1 MEQGRIDEIGQPT
14 MERNRSVA
22 MKDAG
27 RLSGAAL
34 KRPQITDALART
46 FFEEWAR
53 VGYSALSL
61 DAVARKAGVGKAALY
76 RRWRSKA
83 DMAADLVRSLS
94 AAAIAAADAG
104 DQGSL
109 EADLYAALLAV
120 RRILRHPLVRR
131 ILPDLYTAIPRE
143 PALAAAMK
151 PGEMAREKKVK
162 ARRRPRRTPRRHR
175 PARGHRHADRPAL
188 LAHRRAGRALR
199 PSPAEAAGGHDRG
212 RDHRRLSP
220 VSGARAGVARS
231 RRPRRGRC

>member
-1 MEQGRIDEIGQPT
+1 

-22 MKDAG
+22 MDAATASPN
-27 RLSGAAL
+27 RLSGAAV

-83 DMAADLVRSLS
+83 DMAADLVKQLS
-94 AAAIAAADAG
+94 ATAIVMSDPG

-109 EADLYAALLAV
+109 EADLYVALLAV

-143 PALAAAMK
+143 PALAAAMR

-162 ARRRPRRTPRRHR
+162 ALVDRAIARGELPADVDRRAATDFLIGPLYWRMVVLGERCDRRRLGT
-175 PARGHRHADRPAL
+175 
-188 LAHRRAGRALR
+188 LAHMTAAAIIAG
-199 PSPAEAAGGHDRG
+199 
-212 RDHRRLSP
+212 
-220 VSGARAGVARS
+220 
-231 RRPRRGRC
+231 

>member
-1 MEQGRIDEIGQPT
+1 MVTPLT
-14 MERNRSVA
+14 MERNRSVVTNETA
-22 MKDAG
+22 TAG
-27 RLSGAAL
+27 RLSGAAV

-83 DMAADLVRSLS
+83 DMAADLVKQLS
-94 AAAIAAADAG
+94 AAAIPMADLG

-131 ILPDLYTAIPRE
+131 IVPDLYTAIPRE
-143 PALAAAMK
+143 PALAAAIR

-162 ARRRPRRTPRRHR
+162 ALVDRAVVRGELPADVDRRAATDAVIGPLYWRLVVLGERCDRRRLATL
-175 PARGHRHADRPAL
+175 ARMTAA
-188 LAHRRAGRALR
+188 AIKAG
-199 PSPAEAAGGHDRG
+199 
-212 RDHRRLSP
+212 
-220 VSGARAGVARS
+220 
-231 RRPRRGRC
+231 

>member
-1 MEQGRIDEIGQPT
+1 MEQDRLDEIGGPA

-22 MKDAG
+22 MEGAAS

-34 KRPQITDALART
+34 KRPQITGALART

-83 DMAADLVRSLS
+83 DMAADLVKQLS
-94 AAAIAAADAG
+94 AMAITRFEPG

-109 EADLYAALLAV
+109 EADLYAALLTV
-120 RRILRHPLVRR
+120 RRLLRHPVVRR
-131 ILPDLYTAIPRE
+131 ILPDLYTAMSRE
-143 PALAAAMK
+143 PVLVEAMR

-162 ARRRPRRTPRRHR
+162 ALVDRAIGRGEL
-175 PARGHRHADRPAL
+175 PADVD
-188 LAHRRAGRALR
+188 RRAVTDLLIGPLYWRIVVLGER
-199 PSPAEAAGGHDRG
+199 CDRT
-212 RDHRRLSP
+212 RLKTL
-220 VSGARAGVARS
+220 ARMTATAVTAPNR
-231 RRPRRGRC
+231 